1 MSKTPLEI
9 AMERKKKTCISC
21 ESRTEIDGVSYCKVD
36 GKILHPMILEPPYTH
51 CPIKDGEHDE
61 DSMR

>member
-9 AMERKKKTCISC
+9 AMEKKKKTCMSC

-36 GKILHPMILEPPYTH
+36 GKMLPRAAI
-51 CPIKDGEHDE
+51 CPLFARKDGEQD
-61 DSMR
+61 DWD